1 MLQSKS
7 LDRHRVTAR
16 AVVGLALG
24 LLAAGGAGSAWAQ
37 PADVE
42 QPEALIKAAKAEGK
56 LMLYSSSDESQSRT
70 LLAAFEKKYGIKG
83 SFIRFPTGPLMQR
96 FSTEYDAG
104 KVQADIVSVSSP
116 IPYEARPERF
126 APVNRQVLPNLAKWP
141 ADALKPNYFTWTTE
155 IVALA
160 YNTELLRPDQVPKKW
175 IELADPKW
183 KGKFLMTDPQVAD
196 NYLGWLDMVERE
208 LGVGFLRK
216 LATQDYKITQS
227 GASGAQ
233 MVAAGAHLF
242 NAPTFTA
249 FSSQLIAKKAPIAIQ
264 YMSEPTVVS
273 PRNIAIV
280 AGSPNPNAARLYM
293 NWLLSEEAMRLT
305 CQISPTSIVADPE
318 GKRGC
323 VPVRDGKPMRF
334 DVSEERRRMMAKELG
349 VAR

>member
-1 MLQSKS
+1 M
-7 LDRHRVTAR
+7 TAR

-126 APVNRQVLPNLAKWP
+126 AAVNRQVLPNLAKWP

-233 MVAAGAHLF
+233 MVAAGA
-242 NAPTFTA
+242 
-249 FSSQLIAKKAPIAIQ
+249 SSATMCVP
-264 YMSEPTVVS
+264 VS